1 MRQGVKNYSNM
12 GHSLVLKSTCDI
24 VENKRQG
31 HATLPFL
38 KFDMRHWGPPIKGPI
53 IVCSLLWSFKN
64 YLEVYSVSMS
74 FSCRVFVHE
83 DFVCLNVPTYADWLC

>member
-1 MRQGVKNYSNM
+1 MRQGVINYSNM

-53 IVCSLLWSFKN
+53 MGHCQFAI
-64 YLEVYSVSMS
+64 Y
-74 FSCRVFVHE
+74 
-83 DFVCLNVPTYADWLC
+83 